1 MKIYYFRFLGMSVE
15 LSFFST
21 DTEVWEV
28 QLISYSTF
36 VIILKDLLF
45 IQWELSK
52 LLLLIP
58 NDSFSTLVLEG
69 FVVGFP

>member
-36 VIILKDLLF
+36 VIILKDLWL